1 MIVRYQRPARGSG
14 ATYRSSVYTSLL
26 PWQVRERRF
35 KPVGLG
41 RRGLEPDEVYKF
53 LDRVAGDLA
62 AVYAAL
68 AASRRETAVIKD
80 ALRRWQSDQA
90 RARDARGHER

>member
-1 MIVRYQRPARGSG
+1 MIVHNQRPARESG
-14 ATYRSSVYTSLL
+14 ATYRSGAYTSLL

-35 KPVGLG
+35 KPTGLG
-41 RRGLEPDEVYKF
+41 RRGLDPAEVYRF

-62 AVYAAL
+62 AVHAAL

-90 RARDARGHER
+90 RARNARGRER

>member
-1 MIVRYQRPARGSG
+1 MSARNQRPAAEGG
-14 ATYRSSVYTSLL
+14 GTYRSSAYSPVL

-35 KPVGLG
+35 KLVGLG
-41 RRGLEPDEVYKF
+41 RRGLEPADVYSY
-53 LDRVAGDLA
+53 LERVANDMA

-80 ALRRWQSDQA
+80 ALRRWQSEQA
-90 RARDARGHER
+90 RARTGRGPEA

>member
-1 MIVRYQRPARGSG
+1 MSVRNQRP
-14 ATYRSSVYTSLL
+14 TYGGTAMPYTPLL

-41 RRGLEPDEVYKF
+41 RRGLEPDHVYAF
-53 LDRVAGDLA
+53 LDRVAVDMA

-68 AASRRETAVIKD
+68 AASRREAAV
-80 ALRRWQSDQA
+80 LRAGLHRI
-90 RARDARGHER
+90 RADRSPEA